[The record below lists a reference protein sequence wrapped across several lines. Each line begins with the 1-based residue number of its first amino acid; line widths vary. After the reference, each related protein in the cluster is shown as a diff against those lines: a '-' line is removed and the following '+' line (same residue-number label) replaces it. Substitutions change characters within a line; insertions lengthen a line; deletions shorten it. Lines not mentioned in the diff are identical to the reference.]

1 MEDCILTKKEVI
13 AATARSATSLWRD
26 VIAGTFPAPRQ
37 IGPGRVGWLKSEVM
51 TWLESRPVVVIK
63 NSISKQRLD

>member
-1 MEDCILTKKEVI
+1 MEDCFLTKKEVI

-26 VIAGTFPAPRQ
+26 VNAGTFPAPRQ
-37 IGPGRVGWLKSEVM
+37 IGTGRVGWLKSEVKA
-51 TWLESRPVVVIK
+51 WQESRPVVVIK